1 MVFNLN
7 FYSTGND
14 HGAILKIGKVATRQN
29 AANRVVSFFF
39 SLKDKK
45 VGIANYRAWHLW
57 RYTS

>member
-39 SLKDKK
+39 FLK
-45 VGIANYRAWHLW
+45 GQEGGYC
-57 RYTS
+57 